1 MPLAPPPGETV
12 TAQNCRAGSR
22 ARVDTLQFLALRPEG
37 VDTLGVA
44 HHLHLDAGETRQV
57 LYALRADQRIAC
69 ERDAHG
75 TITWYIPRVRAQQG
89 RKGWR

>member
-12 TAQNCRAGSR
+12 TQETTRQGSR
-22 ARVDTLQFLALRPEG
+22 ARVDTLQFLALRPDG
-37 VDTLGVA
+37 AGTLGIA
-44 HHLHLDAGETRQV
+44 EHLQLPASDTRMV

-75 TITWYIPRVRAQQG
+75 AVTWYIPRVRAQAG
-89 RKGWR
+89 KRGWR